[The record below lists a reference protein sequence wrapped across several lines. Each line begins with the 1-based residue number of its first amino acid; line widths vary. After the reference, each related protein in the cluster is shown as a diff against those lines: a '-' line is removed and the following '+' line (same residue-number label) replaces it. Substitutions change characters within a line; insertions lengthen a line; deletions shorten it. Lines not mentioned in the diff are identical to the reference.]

1 MKDKTVQ
8 RVIAVFFAIAAVLMV
23 VAIVSVRN
31 VNRAIASS
39 DWVNHTHAVIME
51 ADAIQS
57 SLHAGDGALRAFLL
71 TGDARDKGASRE
83 AFGAMSEHFEVA
95 RALTKDEPAQAAKF
109 ARLQDLLN
117 QRMGFARQAVAARDA
132 DDSGTVRNL
141 LAADAGGATMQEII
155 RLIETLKGEEKVLLT
170 ERDKASFLQA
180 QTTRWTVGSGLVINV
195 VLLVGVAWLIWD
207 DIGARRRAAVILAE
221 ANATLETRVK
231 ERTAEL
237 AETVEKL
244 VAENQERR
252 WSAQAMEHQL
262 RYSQLI
268 FNSISDIVM
277 VLSKA
282 GNITRVNPAASR
294 WTGLAASEMISKPF
308 ARVMRVSATDGGTL
322 DPVAQAIKDGHELHE
337 HPAVMMAGDGHTHPA
352 RLSLFPLRDRDRVVG
367 AVVSIRIV
375 ANAA

>member
-1 MKDKTVQ
+1 MKDKTIQ
-8 RVIAVFFAIAAVLMV
+8 RVLAVFFAIAAVLMV
-23 VAIVSVRN
+23 VAIVAVRN

-95 RALTKDEPAQAAKF
+95 RALTTDEPAQAAKF
-109 ARLQDLLN
+109 AHLQAMLN
-117 QRMGFARQAVAARDA
+117 QRMGFARQAVAAREA
-132 DDSGTVRNL
+132 DDAGAVRGL
-141 LAADAGGATMQEII
+141 LAADAGGGGMQEIV
-155 RLIETLKGEEKVLLT
+155 RLIETLKQEEKDLLA
-170 ERDKASFLQA
+170 ERDKASYLQA
-180 QTTRWTVGSGLVINV
+180 QTTRWTVGSGVVINV
-195 VLLVGVAWLIWD
+195 ILLAGVAWLIRD
-207 DIGARRRAAVILAE
+207 DISARRRATAVLAE
-221 ANATLETRVK
+221 ANATLESKVR

-237 AETVEKL
+237 AATIEKL
-244 VAENQERR
+244 LAENQERR
-252 WSAQAMEHQL
+252 WSGQSLEHQL

-268 FNSISDIVM
+268 FNSISDVVM

-282 GNITRVNPAASR
+282 INITRVNPAASR
-294 WTGLAASEMISKPF
+294 WTGLAATEMISKPLS
-308 ARVMRVSATDGGTL
+308 RVVRVAPADAGTL

-337 HPAVMMAGDGHTHPA
+337 QPATVIAGDGRTHPA